1 MVWVAKV
8 KPQSPLVKSEL
19 ACTAA
24 IVKRGCTVH
33 YLEVRRCGHFLSTNL
48 PLNSE
53 VWTQNLLHRS
63 LYDVARHMNNSASY
77 TDVPPEVHS
86 GRVDY

>member
-8 KPQSPLVKSEL
+8 KRQSPSVKSEL

-33 YLEVRRCGHFLSTNL
+33 QWRSGDVVTSYPRTSPLMGCAAMMSCGLKCIWCLVSYLLVVES
-48 PLNSE
+48 S
-53 VWTQNLLHRS
+53 
-63 LYDVARHMNNSASY
+63 
-77 TDVPPEVHS
+77 
-86 GRVDY
+86 

>member
-8 KPQSPLVKSEL
+8 KRQSPSVKSEL

-33 YLEVRRCGHFLSTNL
+33 YLEIRRCGHFLSTNL
-48 PLNSE
+48 PLNPFI
-53 VWTQNLLHRS
+53 
-63 LYDVARHMNNSASY
+63 RHQTAQSCA
-77 TDVPPEVHS
+77 E
-86 GRVDY
+86 